1 MMKKSQIIREGFKWS
16 LDLKTHPCTLPHT
29 QTHSVGKAH
38 FRYPHGTHDM
48 GPAAV
53 VGLLEGAALVGTQST
68 VHGPGGRLQAP
79 ATQPLALGDVW
90 HSIALLGWDWKRL

>member
-1 MMKKSQIIREGFKWS
+1 MHK
-16 LDLKTHPCTLPHT
+16 HT

-68 VHGPGGRLQAP
+68 VHSAGGGLQAP

-90 HSIALLGWDWKRL
+90 HSIALLGVRLRSVYVIFSSIIIFLDAMLFV